1 MDIKIT
7 INNVGISEISV
18 GVWEKVHIRYN
29 RIHVPLDG
37 RAYYHDLKDD
47 WVLHE
52 GMAYL
57 MINSYAPNFEMIS
70 GHRYYH
76 LYIDFR
82 TNPPLLNRG
91 VLEINLSEDAFLLY
105 LIKAIQTLIQEKN
118 RECGGNV
125 NPLRDD
131 VMLSQMKKLLQVM
144 LVHLQKKYGVS
155 VLENPQIEEAIRYIE
170 KNYSENVRIDDIATA
185 LYINKRTLL
194 RLFDKYMGMSPYQ
207 YLTQCRIEHAVEV
220 LRQGKSVTETAYL
233 CGYQN
238 ETAFRM
244 AFKRVMG
251 GTPKSTLKL

>member
-1 MDIKIT
+1 MDTKIV
-7 INNVGISEISV
+7 ISNVGISETSS
-18 GVWEKVHIRYN
+18 GVWERTHIRYN
-29 RIHVPLDG
+29 RIHVPLNG
-37 RAYYHDLKDD
+37 RVYYHDTKGDL
-47 WVLHE
+47 VLHE

-57 MINSYAPNFEMIS
+57 MINSYAPNFELIS
-70 GHRYYH
+70 GHHYYH

-91 VLEINLSEDAFLLY
+91 VLEIDLSEDVFSLY
-105 LIKAIQTLIQEKN
+105 LIKAIQTLIQEKH
-118 RECGGNV
+118 REGGGNE
-125 NPLRDD
+125 NLLRDD
-131 VMLSQMKKLLQVM
+131 PLFWQVKKLLQVM